1 MESTPKLLTMRTL
14 LLCIFSL
21 LMFSCVP
28 VSIAPQI
35 KTHKLVKAKRFKRD
49 LPKNYGFIFKDPKKV
64 DEFYQFVSA
73 KYNLGVYDFENPPQI
88 SFSIDGEEYY
98 IAIYERER
106 ATKTVNLAPIIA
118 DAKLEDSNL
127 DPVFE
132 SAYTSRKGHWYLI
145 LLVTN
150 TNGEDS
156 LNPKY
161 KDRQKVISYLKDLKK
176 EYLTTHDYIRAHLK
190 GNR

>member
-1 MESTPKLLTMRTL
+1 MRLFLLSV
-14 LLCIFSL
+14 FSL

-28 VSIAPQI
+28 VSIAPRI

-64 DEFYQFVSA
+64 DEFFQFVTA
-73 KYNLGVYDFENPPQI
+73 KYDLGVYDFDNPAQI
-88 SFSIDGEEYY
+88 SFSVDGKEYY
-98 IAIYERER
+98 IAIYEREK
-106 ATKTVNLAPIIA
+106 ATTTVNLVPLAT
-118 DAKLEDSNL
+118 DLSLEANDL

-150 TNGEDS
+150 DDGEDA
-156 LNPKY
+156 LNPSY
-161 KDRQKVISYLKDLKK
+161 KERQKVIDYLVDLKK
-176 EYLTTHDYIRAHLK
+176 EYLTTQDYVRAYLK
-190 GNR
+190 GNH